1 VRSFRPQGGKMKF
14 FLEVV
19 GVVKEVAVLVFMFL
33 VDKAISLIDRVCNI
47 INPPRFTPPERRR

>member
-1 VRSFRPQGGKMKF
+1 MKF